1 MEKLLH
7 KSIFLK
13 CDHTADVIK
22 ALLSFKKC
30 IFNQS
35 LKKGW
40 YIQRCTHVVTYQD
53 QKGQLTLINI
63 EIISYG
69 CNIMKK
75 IDENQI
81 GFMSFEF
88 YASK

>member
-1 MEKLLH
+1 MEKLLQE
-7 KSIFLK
+7 KYLFKMWS
-13 CDHTADVIK
+13 ADVIK
-22 ALLSFKKC
+22 ALLSFEKC

-40 YIQRCTHVVTYQD
+40 YIQKCIDVVTYQD

-63 EIISYG
+63 EIISNG
-69 CNIMKK
+69 CNVMKK
-75 IDENQI
+75 KDENQI

>member
-40 YIQRCTHVVTYQD
+40 YIHVVTYQD
-53 QKGQLTLINI
+53 QIGQLTLINI
-63 EIISYG
+63 EIISNG